1 MTVQEVKTLAES
13 IGLSTAYYEFP
24 SGTQQEPP
32 FLCWFFPD
40 GRGFNADDRNYQKV
54 ERCVF
59 ELYAPYKDF
68 ELEATVEAAL
78 NGADIAYQRDEAYI
92 DSEKMYQTNYTFEVV
107 ITEANDNG

>member
-1 MTVQEVKTLAES
+1 MTVQDVKALAES

-40 GRGFNADDRNYQKV
+40 SNDVIADDSNYQKV

-59 ELYAPYKDF
+59 ELYTPYKDF
-68 ELEATVEAAL
+68 ELEATVEAIL
-78 NGADIAYQRDEAYI
+78 QSADIAYQRDETFL
-92 DSEKMYQTNYTFEVV
+92 DSERMHQTNYTFQVV
-107 ITEANDNG
+107 ITEANND